1 MGSDKSRKSG
11 TMKISDLVG
20 EIQSVALSS
29 LAIKMF
35 FLHISIFS
43 KKNTTVYKVMWC
55 THQKYGTHQKKSLF
69 HVLAS

>member
-29 LAIKMF
+29 LCDKDV
-35 FLHISIFS
+35 FS
-43 KKNTTVYKVMWC
+43 SHFHLFKEKYNSLQSDVVHTLKV
-55 THQKYGTHQKKSLF
+55 
-69 HVLAS
+69 